1 MKTTRQTRQER
12 DSLAQIWLELQ
23 NLVEIEVELGEI
35 GTELVIEAEIYFF
48 FTSLS
53 FIESFV

>member
-35 GTELVIEAEIYFF
+35 GAELVIEAEFRINWGR
-48 FTSLS
+48 L
-53 FIESFV
+53 